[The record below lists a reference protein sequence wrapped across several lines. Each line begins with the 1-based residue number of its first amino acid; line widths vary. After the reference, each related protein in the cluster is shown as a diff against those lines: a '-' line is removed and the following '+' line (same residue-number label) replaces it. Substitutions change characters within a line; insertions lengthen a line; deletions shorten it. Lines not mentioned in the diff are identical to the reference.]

1 MRFEPQRLF
10 GWLEMALHAHPVLTP
25 TLIREAISA
34 YPRLLGGSDLAS
46 QIERIKI
53 TPHPLSMDDFSK
65 MWSVF
70 LHIPYLLSATYRT
83 SVVLITPEQL
93 PPPPALPVL
102 ERRIHLLPFDEPVIE
117 SIQPQTA
124 PPRSEIIIT
133 GRNFTLDGV
142 LVDFPTQSVHVRPE
156 RPDQIA
162 LSLPDDLPAGITSVT
177 VTTEYNLGT
186 EGHPEPRSVYTSNVA
201 AFVLRPL
208 LQSVHYEPIIP
219 PQIVARTDPAV
230 HPAQSVTLW
239 LYESVTPAGGTPR
252 IYGLQPLHHPA
263 TTDLL
268 RFVATAVTP
277 GTYIARL
284 RVDGAESSPG
294 PYDRVVVP

>member
-1 MRFEPQRLF
+1 CYGDDTRLEPQRLF

-25 TLIREAISA
+25 TLIRDAISA
-34 YPRLLGGSDLAS
+34 WPTLLGGPDLAPPV
-46 QIERIKI
+46 ERIKI
-53 TPHPLSMDDFSK
+53 TPYPLSMDDFSK

-142 LVDFPTQSVHVRPE
+142 LVDFPT
-156 RPDQIA
+156 
-162 LSLPDDLPAGITSVT
+162 
-177 VTTEYNLGT
+177 
-186 EGHPEPRSVYTSNVA
+186 
-201 AFVLRPL
+201 
-208 LQSVHYEPIIP
+208 
-219 PQIVARTDPAV
+219 
-230 HPAQSVTLW
+230 
-239 LYESVTPAGGTPR
+239 
-252 IYGLQPLHHPA
+252 
-263 TTDLL
+263 
-268 RFVATAVTP
+268 
-277 GTYIARL
+277 
-284 RVDGAESSPG
+284 
-294 PYDRVVVP
+294 